1 MAKEEPK
8 AATTSTAAPTGAAQ
22 RRVRMDTSNLK
33 SAYCN
38 FFVAQD
44 NPNEVLLNFGFNQ
57 NPGSPQGDMQVQLLQ
72 QVILHPAT
80 ARQVKDALLTLFNR
94 RDARRTRPAASSGAP
109 KKPG

>member
-8 AATTSTAAPTGAAQ
+8 AATTSTAAAAGTAQ

-72 QVILHPAT
+72 QVILHPTT
-80 ARQVKDALLTLFNR
+80 ARQVKDALVTLFNR
-94 RDARRTRPAASSGAP
+94 RDARRTRSAAPSGAP
-109 KKPG
+109 KKAD